1 MSKEQES
8 LKTEIYGLLKSRG
21 LNPISKES
29 SGDTVPIPEEAD
41 VFEFMFSKDGKDYG
55 KVWVTLDGLRQL
67 IVYFGKDVADSP
79 KNGSEDSNSWS
90 QLHRALSR
98 FATSRQ
104 LSFELSDQSN
114 LEADMAKREHTK
126 REEQVNEGYYPI
138 SKTASG
144 NNNIP
149 SVTMRIQHT
158 RTIEEGEQRYRN
170 IARIFVENQDG
181 ERILLPTTK
190 PGLARTYV
198 RHIAEGG
205 KPNDERWNHLNNL
218 CEEYQKMAG
227 FVRATRN
234 GQFNESAQSLVNEGI
249 NHYQKLRE
257 TLGKLQGK
265 RGYNAYFE
273 SYTPALM
280 EDEEQVDL
288 SEMFMSSSLDPRIES
303 VMPILSKLSKNIT
316 ETTDMAE
323 TIALEEWADSLT
335 ELSNEKLGDYKKA
348 AGADA
353 SAADKAGDFKRGD
366 KRFKG
371 IVRAT
376 VKQGDNDTKKH
387 QEQGVAEG
395 QGVDQR
401 KLDIIKRMHGIL
413 SKNKEQNIGEADV
426 TTPNRDEWNG
436 ISPAD
441 MRGQT
446 QYHQRGDQLNNMY
459 GDFQKTAPARQSD
472 VNKGDATV
480 SDYSMAVKPLPLT
493 RQQKLNTTY
502 GDFTNSFP
510 AKQSDVD
517 AGDVDVSDYSLSRG
531 VPTPKLAGI
540 KEAGDDPFA
549 DDSFFT
555 SKSQPEPVV
564 RAQQKTTLDQGKGTS
579 LKDMNPIDRD
589 QYLKNTNRT
598 WDEKTQRSAPITQQ
612 GANEDDNGIAR
623 LREIAGA
630 QTHLVPNR
638 NDIRGSELDDV
649 GVRTHPVSD
658 PGDIEVGP
666 IPLSPLGRG
675 QVNPHSP
682 VTNVDVTR
690 NSQSPLKVDVRGYGP
705 EPDEFGRQH
714 NGSHESDIEMEE
726 GSIEKTP
733 TGLKHHG
740 DFPDYPREKGKEFN
754 HNIDRLNKSATG
766 KLDRAF
772 GVNWNKGPNREVT
785 GDPTGVAEADDFGI
799 GPGGPRQPAGPI
811 GTGPESIPNTGA
823 PDVKNYKA
831 PLTDLYGWTP
841 GSKSGGWDA
850 AGQQKYIDRT
860 SPGVINNIKDKLGYD
875 MPDPEHGPR
884 PDETQRLA
892 KLYPKS
898 TNENA
903 ELSRIKKLS
912 GM

>member
-323 TIALEEWADSLT
+323 TIALEEWADNLMDS
-335 ELSNEKLGDYKKA
+335 
-348 AGADA
+348 
-353 SAADKAGDFKRGD
+353 
-366 KRFKG
+366 
-371 IVRAT
+371 T
-376 VKQGDNDTKKH
+376 VKPTKQSDDYEDPEEFDYDSPEWQQTEKNASKFMSDAKKR
-387 QEQGVAEG
+387 EVM
-395 QGVDQR
+395 
-401 KLDIIKRMHGIL
+401 KRMHGIL

-426 TTPNRDEWNG
+426 TTTNRDEWNG

-555 SKSQPEPVV
+555 SKSQTEPAV

-612 GANEDDNGIAR
+612 VANEDEGLAR
-623 LREIAGA
+623 LKELAGA
-630 QTHLVPNR
+630 ETHPVPNR
-638 NDIRGSELDDV
+638 NDIQGSDLDPQP
-649 GVRTHPVSD
+649 VR
-658 PGDIEVGP
+658 
-666 IPLSPLGRG
+666 
-675 QVNPHSP
+675 
-682 VTNVDVTR
+682 
-690 NSQSPLKVDVRGYGP
+690 VDVRGYGP

-726 GSIEKTP
+726 GSVEQTP

-754 HNIDRLNKSATG
+754 HNIDRLNKSETG
-766 KLDRAF
+766 KLDKAF
-772 GVNWNKGPNREVT
+772 GVHWNKGKNRQVT
-785 GDPTGVAEADDFGI
+785 GDSTGIAEGELKTSHMNKQHQDFYDKN
-799 GPGGPRQPAGPI
+799 PHHKDMSKEVTNVGG
-811 GTGPESIPNTGA
+811 
-823 PDVKNYKA
+823 
-831 PLTDLYGWTP
+831 
-841 GSKSGGWDA
+841 
-850 AGQQKYIDRT
+850 
-860 SPGVINNIKDKLGYD
+860 
-875 MPDPEHGPR
+875 
-884 PDETQRLA
+884 RLA
-892 KLYPKS
+892 TKVTPTNKPAQVTKKPITKFES
-898 TNENA
+898 TDPVLA
-903 ELSRIKKLS
+903 RIKKLS

>member
-323 TIALEEWADSLT
+323 TIALENWADEIITHKGGKVSHKDGVT
-335 ELSNEKLGDYKKA
+335 RHQSGPDQYGGFDPDSHPDSPDIVHTRRGATTGHKPWDRDTGEYIKKNAVKKVDEISNKMLGDYKTA

-353 SAADKAGDFKRGD
+353 SAADKAGDFKRGN

-371 IVRAT
+371 INKAT
-376 VKQGDNDTKKH
+376 IKQFDNDLKKH
-387 QEQGVAEG
+387 KQQGVAEG

-413 SKNKEQNIGEADV
+413 SKGKDQGMGEGIALKPNMPPGLASATNPQANDTSSGWQGSDWDPEQDDGVEHL
-426 TTPNRDEWNG
+426 T
-436 ISPAD
+436 
-441 MRGQT
+441 
-446 QYHQRGDQLNNMY
+446 
-459 GDFQKTAPARQSD
+459 FQ
-472 VNKGDATV
+472 
-480 SDYSMAVKPLPLT
+480 T
-493 RQQKLNTTY
+493 RQQTTEKPGMNPTTTY
-502 GDFTNSFP
+502 STQNTSNKNGITSTH
-510 AKQSDVD
+510 
-517 AGDVDVSDYSLSRG
+517 DVDV
-531 VPTPKLAGI
+531 
-540 KEAGDDPFA
+540 
-549 DDSFFT
+549 
-555 SKSQPEPVV
+555 
-564 RAQQKTTLDQGKGTS
+564 
-579 LKDMNPIDRD
+579 
-589 QYLKNTNRT
+589 
-598 WDEKTQRSAPITQQ
+598 DE
-612 GANEDDNGIAR
+612 GLAR
-623 LREIAGA
+623 LKELAGA
-630 QTHLVPNR
+630 QTHPVSKQT
-638 NDIRGSELDDV
+638 DIQGSELDDV

-658 PGDIEVGP
+658 PGDIQGTD
-666 IPLSPLGRG
+666 LG
-675 QVNPHSP
+675 PHSQP
-682 VTNVDVTR
+682 VR
-690 NSQSPLKVDVRGYGP
+690 VDVRGYGP

-726 GSIEKTP
+726 GSVEQTP

-754 HNIDRLNKSATG
+754 HNIDRLNKSETG
-766 KLDRAF
+766 KLDKAF
-772 GVNWNKGPNREVT
+772 GVHWNKGPNREVT
-785 GDPTGVAEADDFGI
+785 GDPTGVAEGSQEDAKFTPRFEVRSRIEGALDQYLDPEQVAGGYTDIQYYKHDGRVYVEVLFNYTNGQKI
-799 GPGGPRQPAGPI
+799 GP
-811 GTGPESIPNTGA
+811 
-823 PDVKNYKA
+823 
-831 PLTDLYGWTP
+831 
-841 GSKSGGWDA
+841 
-850 AGQQKYIDRT
+850 
-860 SPGVINNIKDKLGYD
+860 
-875 MPDPEHGPR
+875 
-884 PDETQRLA
+884 TQRKRFLVNKDFTLTPIKRQQGVAEGELKTSHMNKQHQDFYDKNPHHKDMSKEVTNVGGRLA
-892 KLYPKS
+892 TKVTPTNKPAQVTKKPITKFES
-898 TNENA
+898 TDPVLA
-903 ELSRIKKLS
+903 RMKKLS